1 MIVIK
6 RNKEQEEFNPE
17 KIKSAIYKA
26 FCSMGLAMPKDIVNK
41 VLNRL
46 NIGDIVEV
54 EEIQNIIETTLMKE
68 GYFDAAKSF
77 ILYREKHREL
87 RSTIEKDKF
96 IQSYIK
102 AENASTGS
110 KYDSNANVTVKNIA
124 TLNAELPKLD
134 SIKLNRYRVCKK
146 LEKLYGKNVA
156 KDYLKDLEVNKY
168 IYKHDETCSAIY
180 PYCVAVNMYPFLLN
194 GLKDLGGLSVA
205 PKNIDSFCGMFVNLV
220 FAISSQFMG
229 AVAFGEFFN
238 VFDYFARKEWG
249 DDYYKYVDKPA
260 KIRYIDE
267 SSVDKMLKF
276 GTISIEKQ
284 IEQYFQQIV
293 YSINQP
299 AASRGYQS
307 AFINFNYFDS
317 NYWKAM
323 FGEFVFPDGTK
334 PQWESI
340 SWLQKK
346 FMKWFNEERT
356 KCILAFP
363 VESMALLSNSKD
375 IIDKEYK
382 DFTAKMY
389 AKGHSFFTYISDNA
403 DSLSSC
409 CFSKDTKVLWKN
421 SNNEVKLST
430 LEELHNMKWEP
441 YKKNL
446 RIFHNGSWVS
456 GKSIK
461 LDNKKMFK
469 VVTENNKE
477 FIMTDN
483 HINVTFNGEKQ
494 TSELT
499 TNDYLMFNTSTLEA
513 IPENDEHL
521 TYEMGFV
528 IGAFLGDGSFGSK
541 IKGTIYDINFSQNI
555 NKYKTCIDNINK
567 CAEQLG
573 IKSRAL
579 LSKTHNNVYL
589 VKIPSKKLVAF
600 IQKWTLW
607 KRETCA
613 HNKELNLNC
622 LLQSSDFRR
631 GILAGWYNTDG
642 GNSNRCYTSSIELAE
657 GMEALIT
664 SLGMNSIIEVSD
676 RTDEKVVIRDQEW
689 NRNYPLY
696 CVRWYERVNYRVNK
710 DAEHIWKKKNNSI
723 FFKIKSIEEINY
735 TDPVYCIECTNL
747 EEPYFTL
754 PSGLITHN
762 CRLRNEVKNN
772 EFSFTNGLTGVATGS
787 KSVITLNLNRI
798 IQDYF
803 GPYNNSEVV
812 EKNLWADNVVR
823 EQFTVFL
830 KSILKRVY
838 KYHTA
843 YNELLKD
850 LLKAKLLPVY
860 DAGFISLKQQFLT
873 IGINGLNEAAEFV
886 GIPISDNPNY
896 EMFCNIILSTISEQ
910 NKKHNTKELKF
921 NTEFVPAESLGV
933 KNAKWDKEEGYMVPR
948 DCYNSY
954 FYLPEDDKI
963 SILEKFRLHG
973 RRYTSNL
980 DGGVG
985 LHCNLDEHLSTEQ
998 YASLIEYAIQEG
1010 TSYFTFNIP
1019 NTICNDC
1026 GHIDK
1031 RYTKECTKCGSK
1043 NIDYATRIIGYLKK
1057 ITNFSKPRQE
1067 EAKKRAYLKYNQI
1080 YE

>member
-6 RNKEQEEFNPE
+6 RNKEQEEFNPK

-26 FCSMGLAMPKDIVNK
+26 FCSMGLAMPEGIVNK
-41 VLNRL
+41 VLDRL
-46 NIGDIVEV
+46 NIGDTIGV

-68 GYFDAAKSF
+68 GYFDVAKSF

-146 LEKLYGKNVA
+146 LEELYGKNVA
-156 KDYLKDLEVNKY
+156 KGYLKDLEVNKY

-194 GLKDLGGLSVA
+194 GLKDLGGLSAA

-238 VFDYFARKEWG
+238 IFDYFARKEWG
-249 DDYYKYVDKPA
+249 DNYYKYIDKPA

-267 SSVDKMLKF
+267 GSIDRMLKSD
-276 GTISIEKQ
+276 TISIEKQ

-299 AASRGYQS
+299 AAARGFQS
-307 AFINFNYFDS
+307 AFVNFNYFDS

-363 VESMALLSNSKD
+363 VESMALLSDSKD
-375 IIDKEYK
+375 IIDADYKE
-382 DFTAKMY
+382 FTAKMY

-409 CFSKDTKVLWKN
+409 C
-421 SNNEVKLST
+421 
-430 LEELHNMKWEP
+430 
-441 YKKNL
+441 
-446 RIFHNGSWVS
+446 
-456 GKSIK
+456 
-461 LDNKKMFK
+461 
-469 VVTENNKE
+469 
-477 FIMTDN
+477 
-483 HINVTFNGEKQ
+483 
-494 TSELT
+494 
-499 TNDYLMFNTSTLEA
+499 
-513 IPENDEHL
+513 
-521 TYEMGFV
+521 
-528 IGAFLGDGSFGSK
+528 
-541 IKGTIYDINFSQNI
+541 
-555 NKYKTCIDNINK
+555 
-567 CAEQLG
+567 
-573 IKSRAL
+573 
-579 LSKTHNNVYL
+579 
-589 VKIPSKKLVAF
+589 
-600 IQKWTLW
+600 
-607 KRETCA
+607 
-613 HNKELNLNC
+613 
-622 LLQSSDFRR
+622 
-631 GILAGWYNTDG
+631 
-642 GNSNRCYTSSIELAE
+642 
-657 GMEALIT
+657 
-664 SLGMNSIIEVSD
+664 
-676 RTDEKVVIRDQEW
+676 
-689 NRNYPLY
+689 
-696 CVRWYERVNYRVNK
+696 
-710 DAEHIWKKKNNSI
+710 
-723 FFKIKSIEEINY
+723 
-735 TDPVYCIECTNL
+735 
-747 EEPYFTL
+747 
-754 PSGLITHN
+754 
-762 CRLRNEVKNN
+762 RLRNEVSNN

-803 GPYNNSEVV
+803 GPYSQKEVV
-812 EKNLWADNVVR
+812 EKNLWADNIVR
-823 EQFTVFL
+823 EQFTIFL

-838 KYHTA
+838 KYHIA

-873 IGINGLNEAAEFV
+873 IGINGLNEAAEFL

-910 NKKHNTKELKF
+910 NKKHNTKDLKF

-933 KNAKWDKEEGYMVPR
+933 KNAKWDKEDGYVVPR

-963 SILEKFRLHG
+963 SVLEKFRLHG

-998 YASLIEYAIQEG
+998 YTSLIEYAVQEG

-1026 GHIDK
+1026 GYIDK
-1031 RYTKECTKCGSK
+1031 RYLKANPVCPKCGSK
-1043 NIDYATRIIGYLKK
+1043 NLDYATRIIGYLKR
-1057 ITNFSKPRQE
+1057 ITNFSKSRQE